1 MKIAKERIIFDNY
14 DGYTDEEIIAIAREC
29 EWISEDEEPTYGQ
42 ISEWKYEE
50 EQRDFDDAM
59 YEIRKFFDGKKVC
72 FFGKVGLWHGVYKG
86 TDVGDFMDL
95 FYKATEDCGY
105 IKIYDVNGH
114 LHISCSHHD
123 GSNHFE
129 VKEVTDS
136 GLDYLTRWEY
146 GFDNRQDYQV
156 YTQIFKRYSRI
167 PNFSHK
173 VYGCKA
179 REYEKSTKGNLTN
192 RLNNEARSFY
202 S

>member
-14 DGYTDEEIIAIAREC
+14 NGNY
-29 EWISEDEEPTYGQ
+29 ED
-42 ISEWKYEE
+42 WME
-50 EQRDFDDAM
+50 EQEDYDLTMSA
-59 YEIRKFFDGKKVC
+59 ICKFFDGKKVC
-72 FFGKVGLWHGVYKG
+72 FFGKVGLWHGVYNG
-86 TDVGDFMDL
+86 TDVGNFMDL
-95 FYKATEDCGY
+95 FYKATENCGY
-105 IKIYDVNGH
+105 VKIYDVNGH
-114 LHISCSHHD
+114 FHISCYHHD

-173 VYGCKA
+173 VCGCKA
-179 REYEKSTKGNLTN
+179 REYEESTKGNLID
-192 RLNNEARSFY
+192 RLNNEARSRY